1 VVGVEI
7 VESGLEAIATAA
19 AAIRVIAMIA
29 IAPEM
34 GWSRFAT
41 RTLPTVFAD

>member
-1 VVGVEI
+1 VVGLVL
-7 VESGLEAIATAA
+7 VESGLEEIATAA

-34 GWSRFAT
+34 GWSRFDT
-41 RTLPTVFAD
+41 RTPPTVFAD